1 MPSRHGVDDPGES
14 LRRERRRFIRD
25 HHPDRGGDPEAF
37 IVGLQQRGITANGGP
52 SPRVVFYRRPRGV
65 RRVVVATKHLIHRT
79 LRHPKPHP
87 RVR

>member
-1 MPSRHGVDDPGES
+1 MPTRHGVDDSREA

-25 HHPDRGGDPEAF
+25 HHPDRGGDSEAF
-37 IVGLQQRGITANGGP
+37 IVGLRQHGSTANGGQ

-65 RRVVVATKHLIHRT
+65 RRLVVAARHLINRT